1 MRFFPFSALVGLLL
15 CSLTSI
21 NSFAGSATVNANE
34 MAAAPP
40 SLYLEE
46 LTSPEL
52 RALIAKGHT
61 TVLLPIGGIEQN
73 GPHMV
78 LGKHNARARFLAG
91 QIAQKLGTAV
101 VAPVLA
107 YVPEGSVH
115 PPAAHMRFTGTISIS
130 DAAFE
135 AVLEGAAR
143 SFKQHGFR
151 DIVFLGD
158 HGGYQK
164 SEARVAERL
173 NREWAKDPS
182 ARVHALPEYYAAAT
196 APFNESLRS
205 KGFSTAEI
213 GVHAGLADTSLAL
226 AVDKNLV
233 RTDQLAQAAAQAP
246 ANGVNG
252 DPRRATAELGQG
264 GLQHIV
270 DATVTAVRE
279 AVRKH

>member
-1 MRFFPFSALVGLLL
+1 MRLLPLTAACALLL

-21 NSFAGSATVNANE
+21 PSFAAD
-34 MAAAPP
+34 AAA
-40 SLYLEE
+40 SVYLEA

-52 RALIAKGHT
+52 QTLITKGHT
-61 TVLLPIGGIEQN
+61 TVLLPIGGTEQN

-78 LGKHNARARFLAG
+78 LGKHNVRAHFLAG

-107 YVPEGSVH
+107 YVPEGTVH
-115 PPAAHMRFTGTISIS
+115 PPVAHMRFSGTISIP

-182 ARVHALPEYYAAAT
+182 TRVHALPEYYAAAT
-196 APFNESLRS
+196 APFNQSLRS
-205 KGFSTAEI
+205 KGYSAAEI
-213 GVHAGLADTSLAL
+213 GVHAGLADTSMAL

-233 RTDQLAQAAAQAP
+233 RADQLAQAAANAP

-252 DPRRATAELGQG
+252 DPRRASAELGQG

-270 DATVTAVRE
+270 DATVAAVRD
-279 AVRKH
+279 AVRRH

>member
-1 MRFFPFSALVGLLL
+1 MRFIRFPALAALLL

-21 NSFAGSATVNANE
+21 NSLAGSTAGTTNE
-34 MAAAPP
+34 MAAAPR

-46 LTSPEL
+46 LTSLEL

-61 TVLLPIGGIEQN
+61 TVLLPIGGTEQN

-78 LGKHNARARFLAG
+78 LGKHNARAHFLAG

-164 SEARVAERL
+164 SEVRVAERL
-173 NREWAKDPS
+173 NQEWAKDPS
-182 ARVHALPEYYAAAT
+182 TRVHALPEYYAAAT
-196 APFNESLRS
+196 GPFNQSLRS
-205 KGFSTAEI
+205 KGYSAAEI
-213 GVHAGLADTSLAL
+213 GVHAGLADTAMAL

-233 RTDQLAQAAAQAP
+233 RIDQLANAAAQAP
-246 ANGVNG
+246 ANGVSG

-270 DATVTAVRE
+270 DASVAAVRE